1 MSEPQ
6 VVRRNAPVKRNYK
19 ELRKLGATDFYGTVD
34 PTEAESWLKRTK
46 RVFNMMHCG
55 DEEKFDYAV
64 SLLQD
69 DAYDWWETV
78 PDSDAQPQKLT
89 WDDFQREF
97 KDKYMPEIYRDEKQR
112 EFLNL
117 KQGNMTVAEYEVKF
131 TQLSRYASSMVAT
144 ERDKC
149 RRFEEGLKYEIRSKI
164 TIGELRCYT
173 DLRAAAI
180 RAERLIKE
188 KPAFFS
194 KSKREETRF
203 AGESGGRPKKRPN
216 VSAPTKSITRGGF
229 SGAQGGRLNNPRSN
243 PTLSQGSNVQVKPT
257 CQTCGRQHFGQCRAQ
272 TGGCYLCGEQGHFIR
287 DCPNKRENVQAVF
300 EPSVQNED
308 IPKTAFR
315 TRYGHFEFLVMPF
328 GLTNAP
334 AVFMALMNKVFQ
346 PFLDKFV
353 ILFIDDILVYSKS
366 KSEHEE
372 HLRTALQILRE
383 NQLYAKLSKCE
394 FWLDHV
400 VFLGHVISSKG
411 IEVDPKKIEAKWNWE
426 VPKNVTEV
434 RSFLG
439 MAGYYRRFVEG
450 FSKIAGPMTK
460 LLRKNVPFQ
469 WTEEAQQSFDEL
481 KRRLTSAPV
490 LTTPSGQGGFVV
502 YSDAS
507 QQGLGCVLM
516 QYGKVI
522 AYASR
527 QLRPHEK
534 SYPVHDLELAA
545 IVFALKI
552 WRHYLYGETFQIFT
566 DHKSLKYLMSQKEL
580 NMRQRRWV
588 ELLKDYDCTLEYHPG
603 KANIVADALSRKC
616 SSVAN
621 LQGSTFPS
629 LVELR
634 KMNIGLEVDTCGVL
648 LATLNIR
655 PVLKERIQKAQIN
668 DPKLRD
674 AVERVRQGQETQF
687 TLYEDTLMLGNRI
700 CVPNDEDLRREILDE
715 AHNAPYAM
723 HPGATKMYN
732 TMKSHYWWSGM
743 KRDVAEFTAKCLTCQ
758 QVKVEH
764 QAPAGKLHPLS
775 IPEWKWEKI
784 TMDFV
789 INLPK
794 TRKGNDAIWIIV
806 DRLTKSAHFLPIRWG
821 CTLDHLAQRYV
832 NEIVRLHGVPI
843 SIVSDRDPR
852 FTSRFWKSLQEAMG
866 TRLNFST
873 AFHPQTDGQSERT
886 IQTLEEMLRACV
898 IEFKGSWDEYIA
910 LMEFAYNNHFHSSIG
925 MAPYEA
931 LYGRKCRSP
940 LYWAKEGTIILEGPE
955 LVQNAVDKVNIVK
968 AKLKATQDRQK
979 SYVDQN
985 RREMEYQV
993 GDKVFLKVSPWK
1005 GVMRFSNKGKLS
1017 PRYIG
1022 PYEIIEKIGPLAYR
1036 LALPPELSQI
1046 HDVFH
1051 VSMLR
1056 RYRSDHTHVLKDHGI
1071 EINDNLSY
1079 IEEPVKI
1086 IGHKTKQL
1094 RNREIPLVKV
1104 LWRNHAVEEATWET
1118 EEHMRS
1124 KYPHLFDNPGTF
1136 LNFEDK
1142 IL

>member
-19 ELRKLGATDFYGTVD
+19 ELRKLGATDFYGTID

-78 PDSDAQPQKLT
+78 PNSDAQPPKLT

-131 TQLSRYASSMVAT
+131 TQLSQYASSMVAT

-164 TIGELRCYT
+164 TIGELRSYT

-203 AGESGGRPKKRPN
+203 AGEAGGRPKKRPN
-216 VSAPTKSITRGGF
+216 VSAPIKSITRGGF

-243 PTLSQGSNVQVKPT
+243 PTLSRGSNVQVKPT

-287 DCPNKRENVQAVF
+287 DCPNKRENVHAVS
-300 EPSVQNED
+300 EPSVQN
-308 IPKTAFR
+308 TAFR

-353 ILFIDDILVYSKS
+353 IVFIDDILVYSKS

-411 IEVDPKKIEAKWNWE
+411 IEVDPKKIEAIWNWE

-789 INLPK
+789 TNLPK

-940 LYWAKEGTIILEGPE
+940 LYWDKEGTIILEGPE

-979 SYVDQN
+979 SYEDQN

-1056 RYRSDHTHVLKDHGI
+1056 RYRSDPTHVLKDPGI

-1124 KYPHLFDNPGTF
+1124 KYPHLFDNPGIF

>member
-1 MSEPQ
+1 MSQPQ

-78 PDSDAQPQKLT
+78 PDSDAQPPKLT

-164 TIGELRCYT
+164 TIGELRSYT

-194 KSKREETRF
+194 KSKREGTRF
-203 AGESGGRPKKRPN
+203 AGEAGGRPKKRPN

-243 PTLSQGSNVQVKPT
+243 PTVSRGSNVQVKPT
-257 CQTCGRQHFGQCRAQ
+257 CQTCGRQHFGQCRVQ

-287 DCPNKRENVQAVF
+287 DCPNKRENVQAVS
-300 EPSVQNED
+300 EPSVQN
-308 IPKTAFR
+308 TAFR

-353 ILFIDDILVYSKS
+353 IVFIDDILVYSKS

-372 HLRTALQILRE
+372 HLRTALQTLRE

-400 VFLGHVISSKG
+400 LFLGHVISSKG
-411 IEVDPKKIEAKWNWE
+411 IEVDPKKIEAIWNWE

-516 QYGKVI
+516 QHGKVI

-700 CVPNDEDLRREILDE
+700 CVPDDEDLRREILDE

-743 KRDVAEFTAKCLTCQ
+743 KKDVAEFTAKCLTCQ

-789 INLPK
+789 TNLPK

-806 DRLTKSAHFLPIRWG
+806 DRLTKSAHFLPISWG

-940 LYWAKEGTIILEGPE
+940 LYWDKEGTIILEGPE

-1005 GVMRFSNKGKLS
+1005 GVMRFGNKGKLS

-1056 RYRSDHTHVLKDHGI
+1056 RYRSDPTHVLKDPGI

-1079 IEEPVKI
+1079 IEEPIKI
-1086 IGHKTKQL
+1086 IEHKTKQL

>member
-1 MSEPQ
+1 MSQPQ

-78 PDSDAQPQKLT
+78 PDSDAQPPKLT

-164 TIGELRCYT
+164 TIGELRSYT

-194 KSKREETRF
+194 KSKREGTRF
-203 AGESGGRPKKRPN
+203 AGEAGGRPKKRPN
-216 VSAPTKSITRGGF
+216 ASAPTKSITRGGF
-229 SGAQGGRLNNPRSN
+229 SGSQGGRLNNPRSN
-243 PTLSQGSNVQVKPT
+243 PTLSRGSNVQVKPT

-287 DCPNKRENVQAVF
+287 DCPNKRENVQAVS
-300 EPSVQNED
+300 EPSVQN
-308 IPKTAFR
+308 TAFR

-353 ILFIDDILVYSKS
+353 IVFIDDILVYSKS

-411 IEVDPKKIEAKWNWE
+411 IEVDPKKIEAIWNWE

-674 AVERVRQGQETQF
+674 AVERVRQGQETRF

-789 INLPK
+789 TNLPK

-852 FTSRFWKSLQEAMG
+852 FTSRFWKSLQGAMG

-940 LYWAKEGTIILEGPE
+940 LYWDKEGTIILEGPE

-1022 PYEIIEKIGPLAYR
+1022 PYEIIEKIGPLAYK

-1056 RYRSDHTHVLKDHGI
+1056 RYRSDPTHVLKDPGI